1 MLSRNLSIE
10 LLRSAPKF
18 TKRKECSSLCIFVL
32 QKTSNKEN
40 YLIVVQGRQG
50 NVPKIVLTCEIQLSF
65 CFIKLFICFWRPR
78 CRAVFYSLRRE
89 NCIRALINVYLSERT
104 LHGPTASFLLLSNC
118 KKIIDLSES
127 TFFLYLQYLY
137 RFTLYQ
143 VYEFSLML
151 KSMNVIFTYNVFP
164 VSMLFFHHIY

>member
-1 MLSRNLSIE
+1 MYQKLCSRAKFSCRFA
-10 LLRSAPKF
+10 LLNF
-18 TKRKECSSLCIFVL
+18 LFVFDVL
-32 QKTSNKEN
+32 
-40 YLIVVQGRQG
+40 GA
-50 NVPKIVLTCEIQLSF
+50 VPF
-65 CFIKLFICFWRPR
+65 
-78 CRAVFYSLRRE
+78 FYSLRRE

-104 LHGPTASFLLLSNC
+104 LHGPTASFMLLSNC

-137 RFTLYQ
+137 HFTLYQ

-151 KSMNVIFTYNVFP
+151 KSTNVIFTYNVFP